1 MSGGEFSCEPSQI
14 ATSSSYGSVSH
25 RYYFARKFE
34 HILVSEVAQ
43 KAANILRED
52 KERQEPWPHRMLARL
67 RPGRGLSVV
76 AEESS
81 EGSTPDQR
89 STGNGII
96 RKLRPDMIRRMDDA
110 PKPVNPSGWVTED
123 KAPSL
128 RNGTS
133 VRPTRSKSRVEDS
146 NHANGSLPMTPSRDP
161 PQHSPEI
168 SNRGSR
174 GSVICALILQAF
186 SRRD

>member
-1 MSGGEFSCEPSQI
+1 MS
-14 ATSSSYGSVSH
+14 Y

-34 HILVSEVAQ
+34 HILASEAAQ
-43 KAANILRED
+43 QAENILRED
-52 KERQEPWPHRMLARL
+52 KEQQIPWPHRMLARL
-67 RPGRGLSVV
+67 RPGGGLSVV

-81 EGSTPDQR
+81 EHSTPDQR

-128 RNGTS
+128 RNGVPARS
-133 VRPTRSKSRVEDS
+133 TRSKSRVEDS
-146 NHANGSLPMTPSRDP
+146 DQANGSLPMTPTGNP
-161 PQHSPEI
+161 PQHSPER
-168 SNRGSR
+168 SNRGSK
-174 GSVICALILQAF
+174 GSVICILILLFCRFF
-186 SRRD
+186 SRGD